1 MTQAEIDR
9 LRTAKIAPQQLLIG
23 GGWRASE
30 SEAAMEVISPID
42 GKAFTSIASGSKAD
56 TEAAIAAARQSFERG
71 VWRNMP
77 PMARKAVLLKW
88 ADLIAADA
96 LALTVLGVR
105 DNGTEIGMAQKA
117 EAGSA
122 INTIRYYAEAIDKI
136 YGEVAP
142 YTGQPSG
149 ADPA

>member
-77 PMARKAVLLKW
+77 PMARKAVLLKQR
-88 ADLIAADA
+88 AMHMQQMACLARLAAA
-96 LALTVLGVR
+96 QLG
-105 DNGTEIGMAQKA
+105 N
-117 EAGSA
+117 S
-122 INTIRYYAEAIDKI
+122 
-136 YGEVAP
+136 
-142 YTGQPSG
+142 
-149 ADPA
+149 

>member
-56 TEAAIAAARQSFERG
+56 TEAAVAAARSPLRA
-71 VWRNMP
+71 P
-77 PMARKAVLLKW
+77 
-88 ADLIAADA
+88 ADA
-96 LALTVLGVR
+96 PLTEETFRGSNILITPSFWGYRSLHLLWVR
-105 DNGTEIGMAQKA
+105 
-117 EAGSA
+117 
-122 INTIRYYAEAIDKI
+122 
-136 YGEVAP
+136 
-142 YTGQPSG
+142 
-149 ADPA
+149 